1 MGLVPGDLV
10 EVDWNLAALT
20 PRCDVAVRLHRA
32 SSCAI
37 ERGVAIA
44 LLDTEREVALVQA
57 GGIIPMILVRSLE
70 MSTSAT
76 FALKSVQ

>member
-37 ERGVAIA
+37 ERPVSHAAGAIFLDSPSAAVRRLTCVAS
-44 LLDTEREVALVQA
+44 RESNRQ
-57 GGIIPMILVRSLE
+57 IETYI
-70 MSTSAT
+70 TAT
-76 FALKSVQ
+76 PV

>member
-1 MGLVPGDLV
+1 MRVHGF
-10 EVDWNLAALT
+10 
-20 PRCDVAVRLHRA
+20 
-32 SSCAI
+32 
-37 ERGVAIA
+37 
-44 LLDTEREVALVQA
+44 VQA